1 MKMSVLESIK
11 IAFSSVNAHKMRS
24 ILTIIGIV
32 IGVAAVIVIVSI
44 GKGGENMLKSQ
55 IVGPGGDTIQVYYEP
70 SNEELNANP
79 DILEESAFTEQDI
92 NALKQIQNIKN
103 VVAASKDFLP
113 VQYRK
118 KYINGTIYGIN
129 DSYINI
135 HKLNIQSGRM
145 FNSTDFIGERRVAL
159 ISNGLKEELF
169 PNKNPIGSIIR
180 IGSQPVEI
188 VGVLEERK
196 NLFSVGLK
204 EVYIPWKTWRTIS
217 GKNNFSEV
225 TIEVSNPNLLKEV
238 GDEATSM
245 LNRMHNTENRYKVI
259 NIKEIEQGI
268 RNITNI
274 MTLIIGSI
282 AGISLIVGGIGV
294 MNIMLVSVT
303 ERTKEIGIRMS
314 LGATRGQILFQFLT
328 ESSILTLIGG
338 TAGIL
343 LGSLIS
349 YLISLLAGWPFSV
362 SWQVIVGGLVFSVAI
377 GIIFGILPAN
387 KASRLNPIECLRY
400 E

>member
-1 MKMSVLESIK
+1 MSVLESIK

>member
-1 MKMSVLESIK
+1 MSVLESIK

-135 HKLNIQSGRM
+135 HKLNIQSG
-145 FNSTDFIGERRVAL
+145 
-159 ISNGLKEELF
+159 
-169 PNKNPIGSIIR
+169 
-180 IGSQPVEI
+180 
-188 VGVLEERK
+188 
-196 NLFSVGLK
+196 
-204 EVYIPWKTWRTIS
+204 
-217 GKNNFSEV
+217 
-225 TIEVSNPNLLKEV
+225 
-238 GDEATSM
+238 
-245 LNRMHNTENRYKVI
+245 
-259 NIKEIEQGI
+259 
-268 RNITNI
+268 
-274 MTLIIGSI
+274 
-282 AGISLIVGGIGV
+282 
-294 MNIMLVSVT
+294 
-303 ERTKEIGIRMS
+303 
-314 LGATRGQILFQFLT
+314 
-328 ESSILTLIGG
+328 
-338 TAGIL
+338 
-343 LGSLIS
+343 
-349 YLISLLAGWPFSV
+349 
-362 SWQVIVGGLVFSVAI
+362 
-377 GIIFGILPAN
+377 
-387 KASRLNPIECLRY
+387 
-400 E
+400 

>member
-1 MKMSVLESIK
+1 M
-11 IAFSSVNAHKMRS
+11 
-24 ILTIIGIV
+24 
-32 IGVAAVIVIVSI
+32 
-44 GKGGENMLKSQ
+44 
-55 IVGPGGDTIQVYYEP
+55 
-70 SNEELNANP
+70 
-79 DILEESAFTEQDI
+79 
-92 NALKQIQNIKN
+92 
-103 VVAASKDFLP
+103 
-113 VQYRK
+113 
-118 KYINGTIYGIN
+118 
-129 DSYINI
+129 
-135 HKLNIQSGRM
+135 
-145 FNSTDFIGERRVAL
+145 
-159 ISNGLKEELF
+159 
-169 PNKNPIGSIIR
+169 
-180 IGSQPVEI
+180 
-188 VGVLEERK
+188 LEERK